1 VGPFFDFV
9 GADSFAF
16 SAKGGSQKFGRQVGL
31 IMFPTTKSNSGRS
44 IATHPCKKRK
54 GGAPSVGMVHA
65 KMVKGGPPA
74 PNADFKVEQTFTV
87 RYGGNDY
94 NLTTKFLHE
103 TQIVNGTATN
113 TVTPISP

>member
-74 PNADFKVEQTFTV
+74 FTISMLHWH
-87 RYGGNDY
+87 
-94 NLTTKFLHE
+94 LTL
-103 TQIVNGTATN
+103 ITAQ
-113 TVTPISP
+113 VSPSLEAAKGYTMPAVA